1 MVSDEVIKL
10 REEKEKK
17 RLYKIKG
24 KHRYSFYLVVLFV
37 IIVLVDVLDN
47 ITTNTNGNI
56 TSCFINEFFVRGMG
70 LTYEEGYSTHNMFF
84 IITYA
89 FGLITPFYK
98 ALGDKWGRKP
108 LFAISTLGMAS
119 GLLIVFFCTN
129 YVSFLIGNC
138 VTTFFLGH
146 DIQILYV
153 LEEAPSKHRA
163 KMYSIIKGLGGLGS
177 LFIPLLRETVMHN
190 NELEWRNV
198 FIIPGLAGIVLV
210 LFVIVFVKESKVYVD
225 KKIEYL
231 ETPIEIRRENEKKE
245 KEVKTG
251 LIPAVKYVFKNKELR
266 MLLII
271 KCIFDV
277 AILAVQSYES
287 ILAKFEYTTEEISKA
302 EYFYPIFYCA
312 SVLISGF
319 LADRI
324 GRKKTILA
332 FGIICF
338 FAFISFVTLS
348 YIHLNNPYIIGVMYG
363 LYLGG
368 YWIGRDYME
377 IMSTEMVPTKIRAS
391 IIGAFGLLVHMGMI
405 VGLILNSVLPLFM
418 PIWLSSLIII
428 SPSVLI
434 SIILLILKVKET
446 KGVDYEQISFV
457 EEE

>member
-287 ILAKFEYTTEEISKA
+287 ILAKFEYTT
-302 EYFYPIFYCA
+302 
-312 SVLISGF
+312 
-319 LADRI
+319 
-324 GRKKTILA
+324 
-332 FGIICF
+332 
-338 FAFISFVTLS
+338 
-348 YIHLNNPYIIGVMYG
+348 
-363 LYLGG
+363 
-368 YWIGRDYME
+368 
-377 IMSTEMVPTKIRAS
+377 
-391 IIGAFGLLVHMGMI
+391 
-405 VGLILNSVLPLFM
+405 
-418 PIWLSSLIII
+418 
-428 SPSVLI
+428 
-434 SIILLILKVKET
+434 
-446 KGVDYEQISFV
+446 
-457 EEE
+457 